1 MKSTGEASGDFSNVR
16 MVVFVTAV
24 LIGACACVMLP
35 LVPRL
40 INDQSRLKMW
50 VALAVVAC
58 AVSCSIVYAAV
69 QCCLSPSLDSLDSS
83 MHPPVTFD
91 GDDDDRLETLY
102 VTDSSA
108 YTSHENTIEDDD
120 ESADVP
126 VNNVMVTL

>member
-16 MVVFVTAV
+16 MIVFVTAV
-24 LIGACACVMLP
+24 LVGACACVMLP

-69 QCCLSPSLDSLDSS
+69 QCCLPPSLDSLDSS
-83 MHPPVTFD
+83 LHPPVTF
-91 GDDDDRLETLY
+91 GDDDRLETLY

-108 YTSHENTIEDDD
+108 YTSHENTIEDD
-120 ESADVP
+120 EAADVP
-126 VNNVMVTL
+126 VNNVTVSL